1 MEFFVFISTAIVT
14 SILLYL
20 IGTNSSEGMEKSP
33 EELAKEEEAN
43 RALWLYENDREAW
56 EREFPPQPK
65 DDITV
70 EELRLERANNI
81 KCPYC
86 GSTHYTVMKR
96 GWKVTTGFLGSSKVI
111 RVCDNCLKKF

>member
-1 MEFFVFISTAIVT
+1 MDFFVFILTAIVT

-20 IGTNSSEGMEKSP
+20 FGTNSSEGIEKSP

-65 DDITV
+65 DNITV

-81 KCPYC
+81 KCPHC
-86 GSTHYTVMKR
+86 GCTHYTIMHR
-96 GWKVTTGFLGSSKVI
+96 GWKVTTGFLGSSKPV
-111 RVCDNCLKKF
+111 RVCNRCMKKF

>member
-33 EELAKEEEAN
+33 EELAKEEAES
-43 RALWLYENDREAW
+43 RARVIE
-56 EREFPPQPK
+56 K
-65 DDITV
+65 
-70 EELRLERANNI
+70 ANNI
-81 KCPYC
+81 NITCPHC
-86 GSTHYTVMKR
+86 GSTHYMVIKR
-96 GWKVTTGFLGSSKVI
+96 GLKAI

>member
-1 MEFFVFISTAIVT
+1 MELILFAVEAVIFI
-14 SILLYL
+14 ILVLFLLAL
-20 IGTNSSEGMEKSP
+20 IDGHVQR
-33 EELAKEEEAN
+33 EEDKK
-43 RALWLYENDREAW
+43 LYETNREEW
-56 EREFPPQPK
+56 EKRQQERERERQRYEQVMAESRARE
-65 DDITV
+65 I
-70 EELRLERANNI
+70 ERANNI